1 MRFALLTLVGAVLFL
16 MTGCNS
22 MLTPELT
29 STMATSDSSEM
40 AKKISPES
48 LMAPLAKQPI
58 SGEVLVGDWSGLI
71 EWKTRKPHPSQSS
84 LVTPSG
90 VQEISNLWS
99 LQLSITQ
106 QKLDH
111 GELLLQGRAT
121 IHVGGASPSGTR
133 PSFGF
138 GFGSFFFSGFV
149 VVRIIR
155 KVIIFRFF
163 LDDGPIL
170 IIKKCRIVFI
180 FQSFFSSS
188 LLAGQ
193 SRLFSC
199 SDVFPDLTSL
209 GFVTLGR
216 AAPTQLS
223 EPTARK

>member
-1 MRFALLTLVGAVLFL
+1 MRFALLTLVGAILFL

-29 STMATSDSSEM
+29 STMSTSNSNET
-40 AKKISPES
+40 AEKISPES

-58 SGEVLVGDWSGLI
+58 SGEMLVGDWSGLI
-71 EWKTRKPHPSQSS
+71 EWKTRKPQPSQSS

-90 VQEISNLWS
+90 VQGTSNFWS

-106 QKLDH
+106 QKLEH

-121 IHVGGASPSGTR
+121 IHVGGASPTSAR

-149 VVRIIR
+149 IVKIIR
-155 KVIIFRFF
+155 KVIIFRLF
-163 LDDGPIL
+163 LDDGTIL

-188 LLAGQ
+188 FLAGQ

-209 GFVTLGR
+209 GFVTLR
-216 AAPTQLS
+216 RTAPIQLS
-223 EPTARK
+223 EPASSK